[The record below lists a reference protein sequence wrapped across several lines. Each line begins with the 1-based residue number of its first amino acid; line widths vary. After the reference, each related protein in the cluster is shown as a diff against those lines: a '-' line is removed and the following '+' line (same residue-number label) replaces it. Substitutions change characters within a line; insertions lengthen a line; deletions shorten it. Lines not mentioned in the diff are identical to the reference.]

1 MKFLSRIFT
10 RWTFWAIVAG
20 VLVAYTLL
28 GFLLVPRIV
37 RSQLVGTVAE
47 AYDRQAQVGKVR
59 FNPYTFVLEIEDFS
73 MPDTDGRPLLGFKRL
88 HIDFELMSILRRA
101 YSFKAITLDQPS
113 ALAVVRPDGKLN
125 LADLAKSQ
133 APAEP
138 EPAESEP
145 AEVPRLFIGTFAVN
159 IGRIDF
165 EDHSR
170 STEFQSSLKPITFV
184 LRDFSTTGAGANFY
198 MLDAESTLGE
208 KLYWRGTLNAN
219 PVSSEGKF
227 TLTNVQAQTV
237 WDYIRDSVGFEV
249 PAGTLEL
256 TGNYKFS
263 LARDPIDLE
272 VVAEQIG
279 VSDLIVRAKGAEVDD
294 IKIDEL
300 VIRDA
305 RTNVADARTSIAS
318 ISVTGGRI
326 QAWIDKDGTFS
337 LPRVL
342 GGTDEPAD
350 TEAPAVAESSAE
362 PAAARSPEPASG
374 SASGGDWLIA
384 LPLIETSGVEVAFED
399 RSIEPVVPIKFAP
412 VDVKITDYESTLAKP
427 IGLDLHVGIDDSGD
441 LKANG
446 TVDLNN
452 DATTVDVELK
462 DLDLRGFQPYI
473 GRVTDMT
480 LTSGKVG
487 GKGKLELIPAPPDN
501 TLQVRFTGNVDST
514 KLHTID
520 NALEEDFIRWDD
532 LRVTGL
538 EYDQARSR
546 LVIKEVAARRPYAR
560 VIIAS
565 DGTVNVSEVLNPQRT
580 RAAAGGETPA
590 TAPAAPAKESEK
602 PLDSRIGLIR
612 IDKGSANFADYSLA
626 PFPNFATGIQELS
639 GTISGLSSKP
649 DSRAKVKLNGK
660 VDAYAPVTIEGEVN
674 YLSADTFTDL
684 KLAFDNME
692 LTTFTPYSGKFA
704 GYRIEKGKLSVV
716 FVYKVEDRQLNAQH
730 KVVLNQLEL
739 GERVASKD
747 ATSLP
752 VKLAVSL
759 LKDRN
764 GVIDLD
770 LPVTGS
776 LDDPKFRL
784 GPLIWKVVVNT
795 VTKIVTAPFALI
807 GSLFGGGEQV
817 NQLTFAPGATELQGE
832 SSARIESVSKA
843 LKERPGLELEIPMAS
858 IPELDSPVLQKG
870 ALDEHLVA
878 VKRRELVAK
887 RKPVDTLDAS
897 VLADRNE
904 YYRLLNEFALQQQII
919 TEDEAQANRKKRPK
933 AEDLE
938 FEITALQDVVMPK
951 VAVPD
956 TALADLGRQR
966 AQVVQN
972 LLLASGEIEPARVFV
987 ITGEPATS
995 DGGLVRMDLSLR

>member
-1 MKFLSRIFT
+1 
-10 RWTFWAIVAG
+10 
-20 VLVAYTLL
+20 
-28 GFLLVPRIV
+28 V
-37 RSQLVGTVAE
+37 RSQLLGTVAE
-47 AYDRQAQVGKVR
+47 TYDRQAQVGKVR
-59 FNPYTFVLEIEDFS
+59 FNPYTFVLEIEEFS
-73 MPDTDGRPLLGFKRL
+73 MPDTDGRTLLGFKRL

-113 ALAVVRPDGKLN
+113 ALAVIRADGSLN
-125 LADLAKSQ
+125 LADLAKTR

-138 EPAESEP
+138 EPVEPES
-145 AEVPRLFIGTFAVN
+145 AEVPRLFVGTFAVN
-159 IGRIDF
+159 TGRIDF
-165 EDHSR
+165 EDRSR
-170 STEFQSSLKPITFV
+170 ASEFQSSLKPITFV
-184 LRDFSTTGAGANFY
+184 LRDFSTTGTGANAY

-208 KLYWRGTLNAN
+208 KLAWRGTLNAN
-219 PVSSEGKF
+219 PVSSEGTF

-237 WDYIRDSVGFEV
+237 WDYIRDSVKFEV

-256 TGNYKFS
+256 TGNYRFS
-263 LARDPIDLE
+263 LAREPIDLE
-272 VVAEQIG
+272 VVGEQITVHG
-279 VSDLIVRAKGAEVDD
+279 LIVRAKGSEVDD
-294 IKIDEL
+294 IKVDEL

-305 RTNVADARTSIAS
+305 RTSVADARTSIAS
-318 ISVTGGRI
+318 IAVTGGQV
-326 QAWIDKDGTFS
+326 QAWLDADGKLSINRLF
-337 LPRVL
+337 
-342 GGTDEPAD
+342 GGSEEAAATESAAAPAD
-350 TEAPAVAESSAE
+350 AGV
-362 PAAARSPEPASG
+362 SPGTSPPREPASG
-374 SASGGDWLIA
+374 GGSDDWVVA
-384 LPLIETSGVEVAFED
+384 LPLIEVSGVEVAFEN
-399 RSIEPVVPIKFAP
+399 RSIQPVVPVKLAP
-412 VDVKITDYESTLAKP
+412 IELKLTDYESTLAKP
-427 IGLDLHVGIDDSGD
+427 LGIDVHVGIDDAGD
-441 LKANG
+441 LTARG
-446 TVDLNN
+446 TVDLNTT
-452 DATTVDVELK
+452 ATALDLELK

-473 GRVTDMT
+473 GRATDMT
-480 LTSGKVG
+480 LVSGKVG
-487 GKGKLELIPAPPDN
+487 GKGKLELNPAPPDDA
-501 TLQVRFTGNVDST
+501 LQVKFTGNVDSR

-565 DGTVNVSEVLNPQRT
+565 DGTVNVSEVLNPQRAGE
-580 RAAAGGETPA
+580 AADGA
-590 TAPAAPAKESEK
+590 TSGAAPAAPAKEAEK
-602 PLDSRIGLIR
+602 PLDARIGLIR

-626 PFPNFATGIQELS
+626 PFPSFATGIQELS
-639 GTISGLSSKP
+639 GTVSGLSSKP
-649 DSRAKVKLNGK
+649 DSRAKVKLDGK
-660 VDAYAPVTIEGEVN
+660 VDAYAPVTIEGEIN
-674 YLSADTFTDL
+674 YLSADTYTDI

-716 FVYKVEDRQLNAQH
+716 FVYHVEDRQLNAQH

-776 LDDPKFRL
+776 LDDPQFRL

-807 GSLFGGGEQV
+807 GKLFGGGEQV
-817 NQLTFAPGATELQGE
+817 NQLTFAPGATDLQGE
-832 SSARIESVSKA
+832 STARIDSVSKA
-843 LKERPGLELEIPMAS
+843 LKERPGLELEIPMAT
-858 IPELDSPVLQKG
+858 IAELDGPVLQKG
-870 ALDEHLVA
+870 SLDEHLVA

-904 YYRLLNEFALQQQII
+904 YYRLLNEFALQQQVI
-919 TEDEAQANRKKRPK
+919 TEEEAQANRKKRPK

-938 FEITALQDVVMPK
+938 FEITALEDVVMPK

-987 ITGEPATS
+987 ITGEPATN